1 MTTSKYVVDPT
12 SIAIFTQTTACAM
25 CITTTATTTAHCRT
39 YALLQC
45 R

>member
-12 SIAIFTQTTACAM
+12 LIAIFIPTTGCAM
-25 CITTTATTTAHCRT
+25 CTTTATTTAHCHT